1 MKINNNQ
8 INIQDKEISLKTLNQ
23 QDAVGRWWQWF
34 NDKEVTKYMN
44 KGHHQN
50 TPEKQLD
57 FFNKV
62 KNSNQDCVLGIFYNK
77 NNKHIGT
84 TALHNIRY
92 ELGIKKANFG
102 IIIGEKFF
110 WGKGYGT
117 QAWKMMTNYGF
128 NTLDL
133 NLIETKIFS
142 SNKSS
147 LKVAQK
153 IGFEHK
159 QLVKNDIMKDGKMI
173 DRIILE
179 LKKNV

>member
-8 INIQDKEISLKTLNQ
+8 INIQNKEISLKTLNQ

-77 NNKHIGT
+77 NDKHIGT
-84 TALHNIRY
+84 TAIHNIRY
-92 ELGIKKANFG
+92 ESGLKKGNFG

-117 QAWKMMTNYGF
+117 QAWRMMTNFAF

-133 NLIETKIFS
+133 NVIETKVFS
-142 SNKSS
+142 SNLSS
-147 LKVAQK
+147 LKVAKK
-153 IGFEHK
+153 IGFK
-159 QLVKNDIMKDGKMI
+159 RKKLVENDIMKDGKRI
-173 DRIILE
+173 DRIVLE

>member
-23 QDAVGRWWQWF
+23 QDVVGRWWQWF

-44 KGHHQN
+44 KGHYRN

-77 NNKHIGT
+77 NNIHIGT
-84 TALHNIRY
+84 TAIHNIRN
-92 ELGIKKANFG
+92 ESGIKKGNFG

-117 QAWKMMTNYGF
+117 QAWKMMTNFAF
-128 NTLDL
+128 NTLDI
-133 NLIETKIFS
+133 NVIETKVFS
-142 SNKSS
+142 SNESS
-147 LKVAQK
+147 LKVAK
-153 IGFEHK
+153 KVGFEQK
-159 QLVKNDIMKDGKMI
+159 KLIENDITKDGKKI
-173 DRIILE
+173 DRIVLE

>member
-8 INIQDKEISLKTLNQ
+8 INIQEKEISLKSLNQ

-34 NDKEVTKYMN
+34 NDKEVTKFMN
-44 KGHHQN
+44 KGHNQN
-50 TPEKQLD
+50 TPEQQLD

-84 TALHNIRY
+84 TAIHNIRY
-92 ELGIKKANFG
+92 ESGIKKGNFG

-117 QAWKMMTNYGF
+117 QAWRMMTNFAF

-133 NLIETKIFS
+133 NVIETKVFS
-142 SNKSS
+142 SNESS
-147 LKVAQK
+147 LKVAKK
-153 IGFEHK
+153 IGFEPK
-159 QLVKNDIMKDGKMI
+159 RLVKNDIIKDGKMI

>member
-8 INIQDKEISLKTLNQ
+8 INIQNKEISLKTLNQ

-77 NNKHIGT
+77 NDKHIGT
-84 TALHNIRY
+84 TAIHNIRY
-92 ELGIKKANFG
+92 ESGLKKGNFG

-117 QAWKMMTNYGF
+117 QAWRMMTNFAF

-133 NLIETKIFS
+133 NVIETKVFS
-142 SNKSS
+142 SNLSS
-147 LKVAQK
+147 LKVAKK
-153 IGFEHK
+153 IGFK
-159 QLVKNDIMKDGKMI
+159 RKKLVENDIMKDGKMI
-173 DRIILE
+173 DRIVLE